1 VRNNALL
8 AHLPQRVRLPMM
20 RYLTLLCV
28 PVVLFS
34 GSLLAQSTEYPN
46 RPIRFIV
53 PYPPGGGTDV
63 VARVVAR
70 RLADELGQPIVIDN
84 RGGANAIVGTQT
96 AARAAADGYT
106 ILLGVP
112 ASLTVNP
119 LLHRDLPYD
128 PVRDFAA
135 VAQLTLNAYLLTA
148 HPSLRANTVRELIDL
163 ARLTPGSLNFGS
175 SGNGSAAHLML
186 ELFKRTANVDI
197 VHVPYKGGGP
207 ALNDLLAGQ
216 IQLMGG
222 PMISALSLVAN
233 RRLKGIA
240 VTTANRIA
248 ALPDVPTIAE
258 TVPGYELSGWSGVL
272 LPAKTPQSVIQK
284 LNRAIERT
292 LQHAEIHRQLGEQG
306 SEPVG
311 GTAEKFSALINNEL
325 KKYRMLLQSAGIT
338 RAPP

>member
-1 VRNNALL
+1 MNSAPGIVALFGTAMAL
-8 AHLPQRVRLPMM
+8 ISNSPHAQLP
-20 RYLTLLCV
+20 
-28 PVVLFS
+28 
-34 GSLLAQSTEYPN
+34 EYPN

-96 AARAAADGYT
+96 AARAVADGYT

-128 PVRDFAA
+128 PLRDFAP

-148 HPSLRANTVRELIDL
+148 HPSLRVNTVRELIDL
-163 ARLTPGSLNFGS
+163 ARQSPGTLNFGS
-175 SGNGSAAHLML
+175 SGNGSAAHLVL
-186 ELFKRTANVDI
+186 ELFKRMAHVDI

-222 PMISALSLVAN
+222 PMISVLSLVTTK
-233 RRLKGIA
+233 RLKAIA
-240 VTTANRIA
+240 VTTATRIS
-248 ALPDVPTIAE
+248 ALPEVPTIAE
-258 TVPGYELSGWSGVL
+258 SVPGYELSGWSGVL
-272 LPAKTPQSVIQK
+272 LPAKTPPAIVHK
-284 LNRAIERT
+284 LNRALDRT
-292 LQHAEIHRQLGEQG
+292 LQQAEVRRLLGEQG

-311 GTAEKFSALINNEL
+311 GAAATFAALINNEL
-325 KKYRMLLQSAGIT
+325 KKYRTLLQSAGIT
-338 RAPP
+338 QAAPP

>member
-8 AHLPQRVRLPMM
+8 PQLPQLVRLPMM
-20 RYLTLLCV
+20 RYLALRCV
-28 PVVLFS
+28 AVVLFS
-34 GSLLAQSTEYPN
+34 GSLHAHSTEYPN

-128 PVRDFAA
+128 PVRDFSA

-148 HPSLRANTVRELIDL
+148 HPTLRANTVRELIDL
-163 ARLTPGSLNFGS
+163 ARLNPGSLNFGS

-222 PMISALSLVAN
+222 PMISALSLVTT

-272 LPAKTPQSVIQK
+272 LPAKTPQAVIQK

-292 LQHAEIHRQLGEQG
+292 LQYPEIRRQLGEQG
-306 SEPVG
+306 SETVG
-311 GTAEKFSALINNEL
+311 GAAETFSTLIHNEL